1 MASRRHRTTEDV
13 SINLT
18 PMIDIVFLLV
28 FFFMV
33 GSRFGEPEGR
43 IEVSVPGVGELQSL
57 TRTPDERRVE
67 VSGDGVITLDNNV
80 ITQQQLADQLRFAY
94 NQYPDVKVAIRGD
107 GEASFQRIAEVLQ
120 VIRSTGVKQ
129 MGIAARSTRR

>member
-1 MASRRHRTTEDV
+1 MSRRRQTIEDP

-18 PMIDIVFLLV
+18 SMIDVVFLLV

-33 GSRFGEPEGR
+33 ASHFDSVEGR
-43 IEVSVPGVGELQSL
+43 IEVSVPGVGELSSM
-57 TRTPDERRVE
+57 TRVPDERTVE
-67 VSGDGVITLDNNV
+67 VSGDGLITLDNGAVNE
-80 ITQQQLADQLRFAY
+80 QQLAEQLRFAY
-94 NQYPDVKVAIRGD
+94 SQYPDVKVAVRGD
-107 GEASFQRIAEVLQ
+107 GQASFQRIAEVLQ

>member
-1 MASRRHRTTEDV
+1 MSRRRSITDDA

-18 PMIDIVFLLV
+18 PMIDVVFLLV
-28 FFFMV
+28 IFFMV
-33 GSRFGEPEGR
+33 GSHFGAAEGR
-43 IEVSVPGVGELQSL
+43 IDVSVPGVGELNSM
-57 TRTPDERRVE
+57 TRMPDERLVE
-67 VSGDGVITLDNNV
+67 VTGTGMLTLDKNV
-80 ITQQQLADQLRFAY
+80 VTDQQLADQLRYAY
-94 NQYPDVKVAIRGD
+94 SQYPEVKVAVRGE